1 MTLDLPPTID
11 IPTAAELLGVGRNT
25 AYELVRRGEFPTP
38 VLRLGRKIRVLTGPL
53 AALLGL
59 SVGQGEAKPPVDSKG
74 PAEGVAPSEGSTV
87 AEDVRALSDE
97 WES

>member
-11 IPTAAELLGVGRNT
+11 VSTAADLLGVGRNT

-38 VLRLGRKIRVLTGPL
+38 VLKLGRKIRVLTAPL

-59 SVGQGEAKPPVDSKG
+59 SVRQSEPGSDSTSKPAREDSVASEAPIV
-74 PAEGVAPSEGSTV
+74 VHI
-87 AEDVRALSDE
+87 RALCDE
-97 WES
+97 WGL